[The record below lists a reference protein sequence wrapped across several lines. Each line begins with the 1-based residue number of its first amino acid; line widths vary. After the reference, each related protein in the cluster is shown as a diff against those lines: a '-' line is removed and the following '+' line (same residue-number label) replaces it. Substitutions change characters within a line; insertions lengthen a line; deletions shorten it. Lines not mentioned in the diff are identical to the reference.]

1 MENRAVT
8 IACMC
13 AGALSLLYAAF
24 SSSGIAAA
32 VSSFFFFAS
41 LVAWKYGYIVVP
53 PLCSLFGIKAKAGNI
68 ELSPSQDATIEQDGG
83 EFVASAFLR
92 LEISQSLSD
101 KGEGE
106 AAAYSQAFERAL
118 CSIKNTCQFS
128 LLISNLDLH
137 NELEE
142 VKARRS
148 MAETKLSSLL
158 SSKGEKESA
167 DAPLLKREI
176 AMWNRLLA
184 KLTGGSR
191 PMRILFYAL
200 TSARGASR
208 QEALSRLSAQV
219 LEISAVLSSSLK
231 VDVHRL
237 RGEQIAQC
245 MSLTHRIPATKNEM
259 EDMFF

>member
-1 MENRAVT
+1 MENKTVT
-8 IACMC
+8 VACMC

-32 VSSFFFFAS
+32 ASSFFFFAS

-53 PLCSLFGIKAKAGNI
+53 VLCSLFGIKAKIGNV
-68 ELSPSQDATIEQDGG
+68 ELSPLQDATIEQDGG

-92 LEISQSLSD
+92 LEISQSLMD
-101 KGEGE
+101 KGEAE
-106 AAAYSQAFERAL
+106 SASYSQAFEGAL
-118 CSIKNTCQFS
+118 CSIKNPCQFS
-128 LLISNLDLH
+128 LLLANLDLH
-137 NELEE
+137 NEIEE

-148 MAETKLSSLL
+148 MAEAKLSSLL
-158 SSKGEKESA
+158 SSKGAKENA
-167 DAPLLKREI
+167 DAVLLKREI

-184 KLTGGSR
+184 KLSGGSR
-191 PMRILFYAL
+191 PMKVLFYAI

-219 LEISAVLSSSLK
+219 LEVSAVLSSGLK

-237 RGEQIAQC
+237 GGEHMVQC
-245 MSLTHRIPATKNEM
+245 MGLARRIPATKRDM

>member
-8 IACMC
+8 VACMC

-24 SSSGIAAA
+24 SSSGVAAA

-41 LVAWKYGYIVVP
+41 LVVWKYGYIVVP
-53 PLCSLFGIKAKAGNI
+53 PLCAAFGVKAKVGNI

-83 EFVASAFLR
+83 DFVASAFLR

-118 CSIKNTCQFS
+118 CSIKNICQFS

-158 SSKGEKESA
+158 SSRGAKEGA
-167 DAPLLKREI
+167 DAQLLRREI

-191 PMRILFYAL
+191 PMQVLFYAI

-237 RGEQIAQC
+237 KGEQIAQC
-245 MSLTHRIPATKNEM
+245 VSLTHRIPATKSGM